1 MVESFLK
8 RTLPEPVFGA
18 LLSES
23 CVKKG
28 IPEERHTADAVF
40 LQLCAAPDFFSEKV
54 KPMKADLGSFAK

>member
-1 MVESFLK
+1 M
-8 RTLPEPVFGA
+8 PEPVFGA

-28 IPEERHTADAVF
+28 IPEEGILPDAVF